1 MSNIIDF
8 TEHRLSLQT
17 RVPSPHEFTQTILHH
32 LPHGI
37 DHITAERCIRQHRAK
52 CANADEN
59 SWMDIAYCYTGAPC
73 YLQYEG
79 EVTERTASPQMPIML
94 PVMIS
99 EATGITIPIS
109 IPVHR
114 LVEEFEIEAPTIYA
128 YIDKDDATIA
138 DLLHVD
144 TARLVQADDSL
155 TNELKSR
162 CLSEE
167 VRDVMEECEVDDVGV
182 FVRDQVSY
190 WLELEE
196 LVAGRLRGSRASL

>member
-109 IPVHR
+109 LPVFR
-114 LVEEFEIEAPTIYA
+114 LVEDWEWDAPAICA
-128 YIDKDDATIA
+128 YVDEGDVTIA

-144 TARLVQADDSL
+144 TARLVEADDAL
-155 TNELKSR
+155 TKELQSG

-167 VRDVMEECEVDDVGV
+167 VREVLEECGLEDADALIWS
-182 FVRDQVSY
+182 QCLY
-190 WLELEE
+190 WEE
-196 LVAGRLRGSRASL
+196 LKGLVVAKLG